1 MRRRFGGG
9 RSVQQQW
16 PHHSRAPSQGDT
28 RYCRALTPVVKL
40 VLGQPAMDMGGGQ
53 DLQRPVLISAVVN
66 VEPDRYHLL
75 EHVDRRLDMCD
86 AFLC

>member
-1 MRRRFGGG
+1 MEVR
-9 RSVQQQW
+9 
-16 PHHSRAPSQGDT
+16 
-28 RYCRALTPVVKL
+28 
-40 VLGQPAMDMGGGQ
+40 GGQ

-75 EHVDRRLDMCD
+75 EHVDGRLNMCD

>member
-1 MRRRFGGG
+1 MRRRFRRG

-16 PHHSRAPSQGDT
+16 PHHSRASSRGDT
-28 RYCRALTPVVKL
+28 PYRRMLTPAANL
-40 VLGQPAMDMGGGQ
+40 VIGQPAMEVRGGQ

-75 EHVDRRLDMCD
+75 EHVDGRLNMCD